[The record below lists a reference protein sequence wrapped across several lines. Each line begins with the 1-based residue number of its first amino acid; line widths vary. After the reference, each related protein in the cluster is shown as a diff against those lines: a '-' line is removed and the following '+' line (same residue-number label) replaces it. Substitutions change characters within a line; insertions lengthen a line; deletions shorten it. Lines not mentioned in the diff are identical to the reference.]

1 MVAKYDLIL
10 VGSGFA
16 SAFFLHKYLELSK
29 IPKKILILERGFR
42 HDLNWK
48 ISNHDKMERYGV
60 VSEINYNDTF
70 INNNRE
76 KDWVYNPSFGG
87 GSNCWWACT
96 PRFMPN
102 DFKLKTAYGVGRD
115 WPLQYEDLE
124 PYYVEAESLMSIS
137 GPNDHI
143 CKRSSSFPQPPHNFN
158 EVDKILKKAYPDHYF
173 AQPTARARK
182 ATKLRPQCCASGVC
196 YLCPVNAKFTIEND
210 FKELFERPNVEIILG
225 AEVTR
230 IVPEQ
235 NSVKSVVYFKGG
247 KERVVEG
254 EVIALGANAIFNAG
268 ILLRS
273 GFTDPELGRN
283 LSEQTS
289 QLVRV
294 KLNRIKNFTGSTS
307 ITANGYMLYDG
318 EHRRKRGAVLME
330 SSNIPTF
337 RFEKDRET
345 EVAVFKFLIEDIPSV
360 DNFISLDPKT
370 DKPQTNFGEFSSY
383 AKNTLLAL
391 REDVNKILSPLPI
404 EEIEFAATPGR
415 SEAHILGTTVMGK
428 NIENSVVDSDLVHHK
443 YRNLLL
449 LGGGA
454 FPTISPSNPTLTIC
468 ALSLRAAERHLS

>member
-1 MVAKYDLIL
+1 MY
-10 VGSGFA
+10 
-16 SAFFLHKYLELSK
+16 
-29 IPKKILILERGFR
+29 
-42 HDLNWK
+42 
-48 ISNHDKMERYGV
+48 
-60 VSEINYNDTF
+60 
-70 INNNRE
+70 
-76 KDWVYNPSFGG
+76 
-87 GSNCWWACT
+87 
-96 PRFMPN
+96 
-102 DFKLKTAYGVGRD
+102 
-115 WPLQYEDLE
+115 
-124 PYYVEAESLMSIS
+124 
-137 GPNDHI
+137 
-143 CKRSSSFPQPPHNFN
+143 KRQ
-158 EVDKILKKAYPDHYF
+158 
-173 AQPTARARK
+173 
-182 ATKLRPQCCASGVC
+182 C